1 MTELRQDIR
10 HAIRLLRRAPGFSA
24 LAIATLA
31 LGIAATTSIFTI
43 VDAVL
48 LRPLRFPEPY
58 QLSMLLPSSGSRL
71 SEEYFHDWRA
81 ESQTFEDM
89 AAWYD
94 ERANMTG
101 RGEPVEV
108 RVDRVTSNFFA
119 MLRMPPVAGRTF
131 TTEVSLATEPPEVV
145 LSYGFW
151 QRRYGGAVA
160 AIGQTMTLDGE
171 SLTIVGV
178 MPADFGVRTNELA
191 ESLAEVWRPFRLVVE
206 SRSNGMGGRL
216 NVIGRLVPGA
226 TIDRAQAELSVIARR
241 IEANYRSYSS
251 DWRITVVPLLDAT
264 VRDVRLMLLV
274 LFGGVAILLVTA
286 CVNVANLVLSRSAA
300 RATEFAVRRSLG
312 ATSGRLARQLL
323 TEAALLSMLGGTLAI
338 VLAIWGTDV
347 LVSLVPAGLD
357 LPRTREIGVSARM
370 LLFALLVTS
379 LTAML
384 LGLVP
389 TLGSPRSAAAALPE
403 TARGSSGSLRRSY
416 AGSALI
422 VSEVALA
429 LVLLAGAGLLSRSF
443 WELARVAPGFQS
455 ARVMTL
461 RVTLPASKYDT
472 DEKIRGFSRDLF
484 ERIERLPGMQAVGSV
499 GYLPMSNIG
508 IGDDF
513 EIVGRPPVAPD
524 GDRPTSWIST
534 VGGRYFEAMRIR
546 LIRGRFPRNSDTE
559 KTQAVFVIDEEL
571 ARKYWAGQD
580 PIGAR
585 LIWREK
591 GQAKLAGEVIGIV
604 GGVRWAGRVNSAQ
617 PTAYFWFPQDPG
629 REINIAARAEGDPTR
644 LAALIA
650 AQVREID
657 PNQPLGEVR
666 AMEDFVSADL
676 ARPRFTMLLLSAF
689 ASAAMLLAAI
699 GLYGVIA
706 FWVTQRT
713 REIGVRVALG
723 AEYRDVLTLVMWRGV
738 VLIGTGIIIGVA
750 ATLALGRV
758 VSGLLYGIKPTDPPT
773 LVTAALVLAG
783 VALVATYVPA
793 RRAARLDPTQALRY
807 G

>member
-1 MTELRQDIR
+1 MLRQHD
-10 HAIRLLRRAPGFSA
+10 
-24 LAIATLA
+24 
-31 LGIAATTSIFTI
+31 GIYTI
-43 VDAVL
+43 C
-48 LRPLRFPEPY
+48 
-58 QLSMLLPSSGSRL
+58 
-71 SEEYFHDWRA
+71 
-81 ESQTFEDM
+81 
-89 AAWYD
+89 
-94 ERANMTG
+94 
-101 RGEPVEV
+101 
-108 RVDRVTSNFFA
+108 
-119 MLRMPPVAGRTF
+119 AGGNG
-131 TTEVSLATEPPEVV
+131 
-145 LSYGFW
+145 Y
-151 QRRYGGAVA
+151 
-160 AIGQTMTLDGE
+160 
-171 SLTIVGV
+171 TI
-178 MPADFGVRTNELA
+178 
-191 ESLAEVWRPFRLVVE
+191 
-206 SRSNGMGGRL
+206 
-216 NVIGRLVPGA
+216 
-226 TIDRAQAELSVIARR
+226 
-241 IEANYRSYSS
+241 
-251 DWRITVVPLLDAT
+251 
-264 VRDVRLMLLV
+264 
-274 LFGGVAILLVTA
+274 
-286 CVNVANLVLSRSAA
+286 
-300 RATEFAVRRSLG
+300 
-312 ATSGRLARQLL
+312 
-323 TEAALLSMLGGTLAI
+323 
-338 VLAIWGTDV
+338 
-347 LVSLVPAGLD
+347 
-357 LPRTREIGVSARM
+357 
-370 LLFALLVTS
+370 
-379 LTAML
+379 
-384 LGLVP
+384 
-389 TLGSPRSAAAALPE
+389 ALPFVCVK
-403 TARGSSGSLRRSY
+403 TGSNAKPCSNCFCRTKFVASKKHKRIRFMHVVHLCNKIRFCPMIRRSY

-546 LIRGRFPRNSDTE
+546 LIRGRFPRHSDSE

-571 ARKYWAGQD
+571 ARKYWAGHD

-591 GQAKLAGEVIGIV
+591 GEVKLAGEVIGIV

-666 AMEDFVSADL
+666 AMEELASADL

-723 AEYRDVLTLVMWRGV
+723 AEYRDILTLVMWRGV

-783 VALVATYVPA
+783 VALVATYIPA